1 MKKSFSLFYAI
12 IMILGLS
19 RLSLSG
25 CTEKADDTTDTA
37 TRSSYLG
44 RWNVSESKK
53 ISTYEVNITA
63 DPNSGD
69 GVFISNFGN
78 LGWSVEPAGATVT
91 GNSIILDADQ
101 VIANVTIN
109 GSGALSGTKI
119 NWNYTLNTGADLF
132 TVVAVYTKQ

>member
-1 MKKSFSLFYAI
+1 MKKSIPLFYG
-12 IMILGLS
+12 ILILFGLF
-19 RLSLSG
+19 LSG
-25 CTEKADDTTDTA
+25 CTEKTDDTTNTA
-37 TRSSYLG
+37 NRSSYLG
-44 RWNVSESKK
+44 RWNVSESTK

-78 LGWSVEPAGATVT
+78 LGWSVDPAGATVS
-91 GNSIILDADQ
+91 GNSIILDANQ
-101 VIANVTIN
+101 VIANMTIN
-109 GSGALSGTKI
+109 GSGSLSGTKI